1 MNGKLSLISSGKSK
15 KISIQD
21 QYFLRSAIRSNQEEQ
36 VTTLSLL
43 KEQKFKLLTPD
54 IKTLQPD

>member
-36 VTTLSLL
+36 VTNLSLL
-43 KEQKFKLLTPD
+43 KEQ
-54 IKTLQPD
+54 

>member
-21 QYFLRSAIRSNQEEQ
+21 QYFLRSALRSNQEEQ